1 MSKYISYIDRSTIDK
16 IQIYVDKCRHT
27 AAELKTRLGCD
38 YIINGGLFNWS
49 PLSPCCQLKV
59 DGSILVKDIY
69 NYVGACWNTPI
80 DFAFDVIPDN
90 GNKWKN
96 YIACVAM
103 KRAGVRQDWSVS
115 QADKNPQIGY
125 STNRT
130 AIGLKGGKLA
140 LYIGTDNFKP
150 SGLYDYLSGQGWSDI
165 LMMDGGGSTQ
175 GNLNGKVVNSS
186 RKVHNYICVYL
197 KRTGGLTPETPADGF
212 VYGKNPYTMPS
223 SVIRYGATGNGV
235 KWAQYQLNV
244 HGVSCGVDGSFGPAM
259 LTAVKTFQKQAYLSI
274 DGSIGPDTRTAL
286 SKSPST
292 PVAPP
297 STGGTSPAYTTENN
311 PYEKPVGAVQYG
323 ATGNKVRWVQYQLNV
338 HGVTCNIDGS
348 FGPAT
353 LTAVKTFQKNNN
365 LSVDGSVGPATQ
377 AVLGK

>member
-1 MSKYISYIDRSTIDK
+1 MSRYTAYIDRDKIDK
-16 IQIYVDKCRHT
+16 IQIYVDKCSHT
-27 AAELKTRLGCD
+27 AAQLKTRLGCD

-59 DGSILVKDIY
+59 DGKVLVQDIY
-69 NYVGACWNTPI
+69 NYVSACWNTPL

-90 GNKWKN
+90 SSKWKN

-103 KRAGVRQDWSVS
+103 KKAGVYQDWSVT

-130 AIGLKGGKLA
+130 AIGLKDGKLA
-140 LYIGTDNFKP
+140 LYVGTDNFIP
-150 SGLYDYLSGQGWSDI
+150 SGLYKYLSGLGWSDI

-175 GNLNGKVVNSS
+175 GNLNGQVVTSS

-197 KRTGGLTPETPADGF
+197 KRAVITPEVPAGG
-212 VYGKNPYTMPS
+212 YTHGKNPYAVATTTL
-223 SVIRYGATGNGV
+223 RYGSTGTAV

-244 HGVSCGVDGSFGPAM
+244 HGVTCDVDGSFGPAM
-259 LTAVKTFQKQAYLSI
+259 LTAVKAFQKKVSLSV
-274 DGSIGPDTRTAL
+274 DGSVGPDTRAAL
-286 SKSPST
+286 
-292 PVAPP
+292 AQAP
-297 STGGTSPAYTTENN
+297 STGNSTPAYTTAKN
-311 PYEKPVGAVQYG
+311 PYEKPGGAVQYG
-323 ATGNKVRWVQYQLNV
+323 ATGNKVKWVQYQLNV

-353 LTAVKTFQKNNN
+353 LAAVKTFQKNNK